1 MAPSLARRPVL
12 EAVRGTFRAVA
23 ETVVPE
29 ARALPP
35 EEWRTLETIV
45 ESALAK
51 RPAKLRGQ
59 VRLLV
64 RLIELA
70 PLLRYG
76 RGFTALDPARRTAVL
91 RLLQDAP
98 LLLLRRG
105 FWGLRTLVLMGYYAR
120 PAAAAA
126 IGYRADP
133 RGWEARR

>member
-1 MAPSLARRPVL
+1 MAASIERRPVL

-29 ARALPP
+29 ARVLPP
-35 EEWRTLETIV
+35 EEWRTLEAIV
-45 ESALAK
+45 EGALAE
-51 RPAKLRGQ
+51 RPAPLCRQ
-59 VRLLV
+59 LRLLV
-64 RLIELA
+64 RTIELL

-91 RLLQDAP
+91 RLLQGAP
-98 LLLLRRG
+98 LVLLRRG

-133 RGWEARR
+133 RGWGARR